1 MASLTNSIENIMSI
15 LSGWVWGPPM
25 LILLV
30 GTGLYLTIL
39 LKGLQFRALPLAF
52 KLIMQKD
59 HGHQGD
65 ISHFA
70 ALMTALAATVGIGN
84 IVGVATAITLGGPGA
99 VFWMWMTGLVGMAT
113 KYSEA
118 VLAVKYREKGEH
130 GMRGGPMYYISK
142 GAGLPWLGTLFAVF
156 TACAAFGIGNM
167 TQANATAKIFEAT
180 FNIPTEVTGIVLTLL
195 TGLVI
200 LGGIKSI
207 GRFTSFLVPFMIVG
221 YVGASLVVLA
231 LNMHQIPHAF
241 NLIFGHAFSPSAAT
255 GGFAGATIAA
265 AMRYG
270 ISRGVFSNESGLG
283 SAPIAAAAARTH
295 DPVTQALVS
304 MTQTFI
310 DTLVV
315 CTMTALVIL
324 TATSWTQGLPAES
337 LTSASM
343 AETLGNTGSI
353 IVAIATAL
361 FAYSTLIGWNYYGE
375 KAIEYLFGTKSI
387 RIYRVFF
394 TIAVMIGSMVSLKF
408 VWNFSDLMNG
418 MMALPNLIGLLML
431 SKVIKAETDH
441 YFKALT

>member
-1 MASLTNSIENIMSI
+1 MKEIEALIGT

-25 LILLV
+25 LTLLV
-30 GTGLYLTIL
+30 GTGLYLTFI

-59 HGHQGD
+59 HGHHGD

-118 VLAVKYREKGEH
+118 VLAVKYREKGAH

-142 GAGLPWLGTLFAVF
+142 GAGLPWLGTLFAIF
-156 TACAAFGIGNM
+156 TACATFGIGNM

-180 FNIPTEVTGIVLTLL
+180 FHVPTQVTGMVLMLL

-207 GRFTSFLVPFMIVG
+207 GKFTSFLVPFMIVG
-221 YVGASLVVLA
+221 YVGASLVVLG
-231 LNMHQIPHAF
+231 LNIQEVPHAF
-241 NLIFGHAFSPSAAT
+241 GLIFGSAFSPSAAT
-255 GGFAGATIAA
+255 GGFTGATVAA

-283 SAPIAAAAARTH
+283 SAPIAAAAARTN

-324 TATSWTQGLPAES
+324 TASSWTQGVGAAN

-343 AETLGNTGSI
+343 AETLGHTGSV
-353 IVAIATAL
+353 IVAISTAL

-375 KAIEYLFGTKSI
+375 KAIEYLFGEKSI
-387 RIYRVFF
+387 KPYRVFF
-394 TIAVMIGSMVSLKF
+394 TIIVMVGATVSLEF

-418 MMALPNLIGLLML
+418 MMALPNLIGLLIL
-431 SKVIKAETDH
+431 SPVIKAETTR
-441 YFKALT
+441 YFAERKK

>member
-1 MASLTNSIENIMSI
+1 MNTIETLVAT

-25 LILLV
+25 LTLLV
-30 GTGLYLTIL
+30 GTGLYLTII
-39 LKGLQFRALPLAF
+39 LKGVQFRALPLAF
-52 KLIMQKD
+52 RLIFHKD
-59 HGHQGD
+59 HGHAGD

-84 IVGVATAITLGGPGA
+84 IVGVATAISLGGPGA

-130 GMRGGPMYYISK
+130 GMRGGPMYYLAK
-142 GAGLPWLGTLFAVF
+142 GAGLPRLGWLFAFF
-156 TACAAFGIGNM
+156 TALATFGIGNM

-180 FNIPTEVTGIVLTLL
+180 FHVAPWVTGVVLMVLTA
-195 TGLVI
+195 LVI

-221 YVGASLVVLA
+221 YVGAALVVLA
-231 LNMHQIPHAF
+231 LNVREIPHAF
-241 NLIFGHAFSPSAAT
+241 GLIFSHAFSPAAAT

-265 AMRYG
+265 AMRFG
-270 ISRGVFSNESGLG
+270 IARGVFSNESGLG
-283 SAPIAAAAARTH
+283 SAPIAAAAARTN
-295 DPVTQALVS
+295 DPVKQALVS

-315 CTMTALVIL
+315 CTMTALIIL
-324 TATSWTQGLPAES
+324 TASSWMQGVSADQ
-337 LTSASM
+337 LTSASFR
-343 AETLGNTGSI
+343 ETLGATGEI
-353 IVAIATAL
+353 IVAVAIAI

-375 KAIEYLFGTKSI
+375 KAIEYLFGSRSI
-387 RIYRVFF
+387 LTYRILF
-394 TIAVMIGSMVSLKF
+394 IAAVVVGAMMKLEF

-418 MMALPNLIGLLML
+418 MMAIPNLIGLLLL
-431 SKVIKAETDH
+431 SKVIKEETDR
-441 YFKALT
+441 YFKK